1 MVERKRRLVSGA
13 CICPLVELG
22 ELLPNTF
29 FWPRVNWS
37 SFFFPLVSPATFCGG
52 GLGWKDPIWRRSNLR
67 KMFSGREPQSLT
79 PRRQG
84 ELLKMMLP
92 GGLGCGCAAQ
102 SCCRDRTHQAACL
115 GTRQCQLFGQSGCL
129 PLYLALS
136 QTGRKKI
143 PANLQGVPDCS
154 PLQLQNWSLRVLR
167 GIPIFAFYT
176 QEGLKY
182 LFSSWLVCNTNG
194 EPVNLP
200 HWPHPEK
207 DLKTDTLNAHI
218 LGWSG
223 STLWQQTHQS
233 TAEVGQ
239 ILALLQKPPWILHAE
254 TSQNEDTQHSKK

>member
-37 SFFFPLVSPATFCGG
+37 SFFFFFPLVSPATFCGG

-115 GTRQCQLFGQSGCL
+115 GTRQCQLFGPSNQDACPCTLHSAS
-129 PLYLALS
+129 LA
-136 QTGRKKI
+136 GRKFQQTCKVSQI
-143 PANLQGVPDCS
+143 A
-154 PLQLQNWSLRVLR
+154 RH
-167 GIPIFAFYT
+167 
-176 QEGLKY
+176 
-182 LFSSWLVCNTNG
+182 CNSRIDPSG
-194 EPVNLP
+194 FCVVYQFL
-200 HWPHPEK
+200 HFIPEK
-207 DLKTDTLNAHI
+207 AWNIYFLPD
-218 LGWSG
+218 
-223 STLWQQTHQS
+223 
-233 TAEVGQ
+233 
-239 ILALLQKPPWILHAE
+239 
-254 TSQNEDTQHSKK
+254 